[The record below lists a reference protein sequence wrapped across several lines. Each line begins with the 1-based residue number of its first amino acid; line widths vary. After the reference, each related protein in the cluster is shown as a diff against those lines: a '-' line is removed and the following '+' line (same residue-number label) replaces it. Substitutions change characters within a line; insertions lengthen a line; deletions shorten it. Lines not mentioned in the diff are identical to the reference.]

1 MTKKFEIEE
10 RHYEELLKKQQFI
23 QELGLLCDKHNVGS
37 VSYMNLELLY
47 DDQGFMY
54 EILKIVYRGGG
65 FAVRNCSI
73 NSSLANLAEVASIL
87 YTSPY
92 SSDKDWYQKFRD
104 SLHEITEK
112 NVIPNNKKYYY

>member
-23 QELGLLCDKHNVGS
+23 QELGLLCDKHDVGS

-73 NSSLANLAEVASIL
+73 NSSLANLEEAASML